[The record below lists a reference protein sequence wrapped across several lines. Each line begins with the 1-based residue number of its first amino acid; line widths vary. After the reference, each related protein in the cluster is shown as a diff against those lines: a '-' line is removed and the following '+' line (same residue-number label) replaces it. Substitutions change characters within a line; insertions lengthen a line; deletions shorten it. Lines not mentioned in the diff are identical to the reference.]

1 MKSYAESCNGITKS
15 LKSVSVRSLTTLFI
29 DSALQD
35 EQRKLEDSE
44 KRSREDLSERAE
56 SLFIEINE
64 AMDRSE
70 NPESQKSNVEVDEL

>member
-1 MKSYAESCNGITKS
+1 M
-15 LKSVSVRSLTTLFI
+15 TTLFV